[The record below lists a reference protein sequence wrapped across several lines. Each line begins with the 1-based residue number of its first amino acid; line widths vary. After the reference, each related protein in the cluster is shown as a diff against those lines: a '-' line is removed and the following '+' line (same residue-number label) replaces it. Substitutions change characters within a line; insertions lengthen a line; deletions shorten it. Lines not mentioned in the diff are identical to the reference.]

1 MGPLGALLRL
11 DRQLSQ
17 PLDSLYWRRKPASNT
32 SLMKKLLVPA
42 ALICAQL
49 ASASAGHAQKTY
61 ALAFG
66 GGAAIPVGKL
76 SDTQKTGY
84 NAIVALAIGVSDLP
98 VGVRFDGIYNNLS
111 HPSAAPSGT
120 GTMSDLRVKGVLANL
135 VFAFPGTS
143 AKAYILGGGGLYNSK
158 SDVAG
163 AKSQNNFGV
172 NAGLGATFG
181 FGPFATF
188 LESRYHSI
196 PRSTSKGGVY
206 QFVPITFGV
215 LF

>member
-1 MGPLGALLRL
+1 MASFKMAQPIILAALQVQAQNLG
-11 DRQLSQ
+11 S
-17 PLDSLYWRRKPASNT
+17 KSNV
-32 SLMKKLLVPA
+32 MKKLFVCLSLIFA
-42 ALICAQL
+42 ALVL
-49 ASASAGHAQKTY
+49 PSAGCAQKTY
-61 ALAFG
+61 ALGLG

-76 SDTQKTGY
+76 SDTQKPGY

-98 VGVRFDGIYNNLS
+98 IGVRFDAIYNNLS
-111 HPSAAPSGT
+111 RPSAAPSGG
-120 GTMSDLRVKGVLANL
+120 GTASDLKVKGVLANL
-135 VFAFPGTS
+135 VFAFSGNS
-143 AKAYILGGGGLYNSK
+143 AKAYILAGGGLYNSK
-158 SDVAG
+158 PDIAG

-196 PRSTSKGGVY
+196 SRSESKGGVY

>member
-1 MGPLGALLRL
+1 
-11 DRQLSQ
+11 
-17 PLDSLYWRRKPASNT
+17 
-32 SLMKKLLVPA
+32 MKKLFVCLALV
-42 ALICAQL
+42 CAQL
-49 ASASAGHAQKTY
+49 VLPSGAHAQKTY
-61 ALAFG
+61 ALGLG

-84 NAIVALAIGVSDLP
+84 NALITLAIGVSDLP

-111 HPSAAPSGT
+111 HPSTPPSG
-120 GTMSDLRVKGVLANL
+120 GTASDLQVKGVLANL

-143 AKAYILGGGGLYNSK
+143 AKAYIVAGGGLYNSK
-158 SDVAG
+158 PDVAG
-163 AKSQNNFGV
+163 AKSQNDFGV

-196 PRSTSKGGVY
+196 SRSASKGGVY
-206 QFVPITFGV
+206 QFIPITFGV
-215 LF
+215 MF